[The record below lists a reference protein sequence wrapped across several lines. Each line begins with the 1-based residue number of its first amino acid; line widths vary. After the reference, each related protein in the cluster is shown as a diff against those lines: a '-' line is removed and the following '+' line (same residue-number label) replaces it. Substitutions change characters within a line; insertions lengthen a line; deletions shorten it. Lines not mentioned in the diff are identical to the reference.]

1 MYSKNLSA
9 ALKTISTAPVHQLV
23 CYRRV
28 SVCVQCRLSE
38 ASKSICKARVLHV
51 VVCRTLSTSVQNIL
65 GASVLS
71 MCSANGF
78 CVDQS
83 FLPQCASPARSH
95 LSAAL
100 AESSEASLVHCLA
113 SYSQSLFHG
122 FAQRA
127 QQHLCPS
134 PRALNSVS
142 VSCTRA
148 PVLLISQTAQKQI
161 SDAPLCPV
169 AC

>member
-1 MYSKNLSA
+1 MQ
-9 ALKTISTAPVHQLV
+9 QLD

-38 ASKSICKARVLHV
+38 ASKSICEARVHHV

-65 GASVLS
+65 GVPVLS

-78 CVDQS
+78 CVDRS
-83 FLPQCASPARSH
+83 LKTQCASPSRSH

-100 AESSEASLVHCLA
+100 AESSEAPLVHCLA

-134 PRALNSVS
+134 PRALSS
-142 VSCTRA
+142 DSDSCTPA
-148 PVLLISQTAQKQI
+148 PVLLTSQTAQKQV